1 MNAID
6 IARASGG
13 KDVEIPTLELVCS
26 AWPASKFICGGFF
39 DQVFTTE
46 DNRTVTFEA
55 AGIDVALPKK
65 GNEGAQTLGV
75 AIDNVRGDAQQLLDA
90 AKAAGAPVTLIYR
103 LYLDSDH
110 SEPCERPMVMEML
123 SFVAR
128 GPTVEIQAGYF
139 NLINA
144 AWPRR
149 RYTTEFSPGIK
160 YIA

>member
-13 KDVEIPTLELVCS
+13 TDVEIPTLELTCE
-26 AWPASKFICGGFF
+26 AWTESVFICGGFF
-39 DQVFTTE
+39 NQVFTTE
-46 DNRTVTFEA
+46 DGRTVTFEA
-55 AGIDVALPKK
+55 GGMDVALPKK
-65 GNEGAQTLGV
+65 GNEGAQTLGI
-75 AIDNVRGDAQQLLDA
+75 AIDNVRGRAQQLLDQ
-90 AKAAGAPVTLIYR
+90 AKASGSTVLLTYR

-149 RYTTEFSPGIK
+149 RYTTQFSPGIK
-160 YIA
+160 YIT